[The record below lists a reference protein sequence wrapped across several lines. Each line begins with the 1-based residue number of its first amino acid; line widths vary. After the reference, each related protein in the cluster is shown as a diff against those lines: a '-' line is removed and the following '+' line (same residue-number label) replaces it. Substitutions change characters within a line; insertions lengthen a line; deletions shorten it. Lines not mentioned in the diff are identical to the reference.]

1 MPDAARAVVVSL
13 DGVMA
18 PMRGGYR
25 EAGCTTASL
34 VDADGE
40 RLHSVRMGRM
50 AESHKATLKTMVAAE
65 VEVVLAKRPDL
76 TLVKLAD
83 GTKDNWTFLA
93 RALPDGV
100 KLISNVQFR
109 SHTLSDRLPGA
120 MRASLGPSATG
131 WMDAALFAAAASVL
145 VLPAGAAGGL
155 VLLACSVAYLT
166 RDWSVPRRNPLH
178 LRELLFIGALLS
190 YPVLAALNVFALVE
204 PVRWRYFDDPSRF
217 LMAIPIYVALRRAR
231 SPPAAFVQGS
241 ILGVAGAGLLAGYQ
255 FFVLENPRPGGF
267 MNPVSF
273 SNIALLLICIS
284 LMPVE
289 LPRTWRRLRVAA
301 VVLGGVAVVLAN
313 SRGAFL
319 AVPILALAISPWF
332 YSRRPRLKKWVVLV
346 PVTFMGILLLIP
358 HTQQRIV
365 QATAAELTSL
375 REPGGSLTSVSER
388 LERMKAA
395 WLMFEK
401 HPWFGVGHGQYF
413 SELRKLNR
421 EGLVGDIAASG
432 THAHNNY
439 LHLAAEM
446 GAAGLAVYLL
456 LLLCI
461 FETGRYCRRRGV
473 DNVGVMLMAFAI
485 GQGIFSLTDTQF
497 SINITCTFF
506 AMASAV
512 LVALAFN
519 AIERDRPEHRAG
531 RSATVCNRSLGL
543 RQREGNGGR
552 YSESD

>member
-1 MPDAARAVVVSL
+1 
-13 DGVMA
+13 
-18 PMRGGYR
+18 
-25 EAGCTTASL
+25 
-34 VDADGE
+34 
-40 RLHSVRMGRM
+40 
-50 AESHKATLKTMVAAE
+50 
-65 VEVVLAKRPDL
+65 
-76 TLVKLAD
+76 
-83 GTKDNWTFLA
+83 
-93 RALPDGV
+93 
-100 KLISNVQFR
+100 
-109 SHTLSDRLPGA
+109 
-120 MRASLGPSATG
+120 
-131 WMDAALFAAAASVL
+131 MDAALFAAAASVL

-190 YPVLAALNVFALVE
+190 YPVLAALNVFAVVE

-217 LMAIPIYVALRRAR
+217 LMAIPIYVALRMAR
-231 SPPAAFVQGS
+231 STPTAFVQGS
-241 ILGVAGAGLLAGYQ
+241 IVGVAGAGLLAGYQ
-255 FFVLENPRPGGF
+255 FFVLEDPRPGGF

-346 PVTFMGILLLIP
+346 PVTFVGILLLIP

-413 SELRKLNR
+413 FELRKLNR

-519 AIERDRPEHRAG
+519 AIEHDRRDVRTG
-531 RSATVCNRSLGL
+531 RTATGCNRLHGV
-543 RQREGNGGR
+543 RQRGRDGG
-552 YSESD
+552 